1 MSIYYRHLLKFSEIQ
16 ISVTPAPGLINQQKN
31 LFYKSHRE
39 RNSIGKL
46 QPLSNF
52 HVGFQTQII
61 FENLNYY
68 CSKNLRNLQQQAK
81 KAVFHS
87 SNNFF

>member
-16 ISVTPAPGLINQQKN
+16 ISVTPGLINQQKN
-31 LFYKSHRE
+31 SFIKATGTQ

-68 CSKNLRNLQQQAK
+68 CSKNLRNLQQQVK